1 MHEVLGA
8 DGAKLSHR
16 EESSDRN
23 RPERLVDRFEVVIRD
38 VEEPAPATVATK
50 QEPPNERSRL
60 NPFVLDLKKQ
70 SQIFVGG
77 GGVSDV
83 KLDRLTDANQVRD
96 RDSPR
101 FIRSLDVS
109 DQEISTMEALLVFI
123 DHPSNMQAL
132 AGEILILRCK
142 FLKNFLKHFQ

>member
-96 RDSPR
+96 RDSP
-101 FIRSLDVS
+101 
-109 DQEISTMEALLVFI
+109 STMEALLVFI